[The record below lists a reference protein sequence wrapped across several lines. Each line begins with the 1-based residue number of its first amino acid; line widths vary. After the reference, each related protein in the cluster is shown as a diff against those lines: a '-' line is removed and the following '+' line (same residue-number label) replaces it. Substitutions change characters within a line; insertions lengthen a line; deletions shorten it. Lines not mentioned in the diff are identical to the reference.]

1 MEKNVCIP
9 IPNSEL
15 EIHGILR
22 GKYTSPLAILAPGLG
37 GWQHDLLLFNAS
49 RFFEQHG
56 ISTLRV
62 SFYGD
67 DNKQRNIGDFGVKTN
82 AEDIDTIV
90 HHSKEMGS
98 DWICVIG
105 HSYSG
110 MAIMYSQKQAFDAA
124 VLWDPSHTNGYDEP
138 QTIKNLESD
147 FLYIDELDTYVS
159 AKGQGYVL
167 SRKVFEDY
175 SPGSTVMAQNFKVD
189 TLVINAQNSGEAM
202 YRFGKDYVNNIKAV
216 AEHIVIP
223 GASHPFTEDG
233 AMEKLYEITTLW
245 IKQKISNAN

>member
-67 DNKQRNIGDFGVKTN
+67 DNKQRNIGDF
-82 AEDIDTIV
+82 
-90 HHSKEMGS
+90 
-98 DWICVIG
+98 W
-105 HSYSG
+105 
-110 MAIMYSQKQAFDAA
+110 
-124 VLWDPSHTNGYDEP
+124 
-138 QTIKNLESD
+138 
-147 FLYIDELDTYVS
+147 
-159 AKGQGYVL
+159 
-167 SRKVFEDY
+167 R
-175 SPGSTVMAQNFKVD
+175 
-189 TLVINAQNSGEAM
+189 
-202 YRFGKDYVNNIKAV
+202 
-216 AEHIVIP
+216 
-223 GASHPFTEDG
+223 
-233 AMEKLYEITTLW
+233 
-245 IKQKISNAN
+245 